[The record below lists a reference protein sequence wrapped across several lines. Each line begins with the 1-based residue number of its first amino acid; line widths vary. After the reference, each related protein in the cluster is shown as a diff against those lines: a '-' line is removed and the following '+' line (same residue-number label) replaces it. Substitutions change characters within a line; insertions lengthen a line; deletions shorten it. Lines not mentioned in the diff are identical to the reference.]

1 MGVEERAR
9 AVSGGEMKTHWFTSA
24 EHPEFGKDL
33 VALCGEVVPK
43 AQPVRAIWDSGDQD
57 FGLVTCWQ
65 CNRQLGNWL
74 RYVAVI
80 QGGQQALDE
89 ERGK

>member
-1 MGVEERAR
+1 MR
-9 AVSGGEMKTHWFTSA
+9 THWFTSPD
-24 EHPEFGKDL
+24 HPAFGQDL
-33 VALCGEVVPK
+33 VALCGQIVTK
-43 AQPVRAIWDSGDQD
+43 AQPVKAIWDFSAGDED
-57 FGLVTCWQ
+57 FGLVTCWH

-80 QGGQQALDE
+80 QDGQQALDE